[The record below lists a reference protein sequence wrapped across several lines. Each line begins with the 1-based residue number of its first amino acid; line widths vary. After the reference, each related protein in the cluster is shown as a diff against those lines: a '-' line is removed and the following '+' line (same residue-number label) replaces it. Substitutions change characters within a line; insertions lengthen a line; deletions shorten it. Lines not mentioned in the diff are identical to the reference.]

1 MIDAPPAI
9 HYVVQGDPAADPI
22 VLLNGGMMTTF
33 HWEPV
38 AAKLRGKYRVILLD
52 FRGQLQSPITPEA
65 PAPKD
70 LAGHAR
76 DVVAA
81 LDELGI
87 RKAHIAGTSFGSLV
101 ALVMAAEYPDRV
113 ASVVALNSTA
123 RLSPENV
130 EGTKLLRRFAQE
142 GMAGGDGGKV
152 LDTIVPTTYSPEWIE
167 ANKEVLP
174 LRRKQVAALPKGW
187 FAGVDAI
194 LGALETMNL
203 APYLAK
209 IRVPVTPI
217 TIIAGEKD
225 VTFPV
230 PLSEELQKA
239 IPGSQLVVVP
249 GASHGFVI
257 EHPDDAAARIES
269 AVERAI
275 PMEKTPEKT
284 PEKPPAEPAAKP
296 AAEALDGPP

>member
-9 HYVVQGDPAADPI
+9 HYVVEGEGAPI

-52 FRGQLQSPITPEA
+52 FRGQLQSPLTPEA
-65 PAPKD
+65 PAPAD

-76 DVVAA
+76 DVVAV

-87 RKAHIAGTSFGSLV
+87 PKANIAGTSFGAQV
-101 ALVMAAEYPDRV
+101 ALVMAAEHPDRV

-123 RLSPENV
+123 ALSPENV
-130 EGTKLLRRFAQE
+130 EGTKLLRKLAQE
-142 GMAGGDGGKV
+142 AMAGGDGGKV
-152 LDTIVPTTYSPEWIE
+152 LDTIVPTTYSPEWIA
-167 ANKEVLP
+167 ANQEMLP
-174 LRRKQVAALPKGW
+174 LRRQQVAALPKGW

-194 LGALETMNL
+194 LGALEGMNL

-209 IRVPVTPI
+209 IRAPV

-230 PLSEELQKA
+230 PQSEALHQA
-239 IPGSQLVVVP
+239 IAGSRLEIVP
-249 GASHGFVI
+249 GASHGYVL
-257 EHPDDAAARIES
+257 EHPEDAAAHIES
-269 AVERAI
+269 AVEWAI
-275 PMEKTPEKT
+275 AREKKTP
-284 PEKPPAEPAAKP
+284 PPAAH
-296 AAEALDGPP
+296 PPGGRP

>member
-9 HYVVQGDPAADPI
+9 HYVVQGDPQAAAPI

-38 AAKLRGKYRVILLD
+38 AAKLRGKHRVILLD
-52 FRGQLQSPITPEA
+52 FRGQLQSPIAPEA
-65 PAPKD
+65 PAPAD

-76 DVVAA
+76 DVVAV
-81 LDELGI
+81 LDQLGI
-87 RKAHIAGTSFGSLV
+87 KKAHLAGTSFGSLV

-113 ASVVALNSTA
+113 SSVVALNSTA

-130 EGTKLLRRFAQE
+130 EGTKLLRRYAQE
-142 GMAGGDGGKV
+142 AVAGGDGGKV
-152 LDTIVPTTYSPEWIE
+152 LDTIVPTTYSPEWIA
-167 ANKEVLP
+167 ANQEVLP
-174 LRRKQVAALPKGW
+174 LRRQQVAALPKGW

-209 IRVPVTPI
+209 IRVPATPI

-230 PLSEELQKA
+230 PFSEELHKA

-249 GASHGFVI
+249 GASHGYVL

-269 AVERAI
+269 AVQIAIDMQKPI
-275 PMEKTPEKT
+275 PMPL
-284 PEKPPAEPAAKP
+284 EKPPAKSAA
-296 AAEALDGPP
+296 APPGDPL

>member
-9 HYVVQGDPAADPI
+9 HYVVQGDQAAAPI

-52 FRGQLQSPITPEA
+52 FRGQLQSPITPET

-81 LDELGI
+81 LDQLGI
-87 RKAHIAGTSFGSLV
+87 KKAHLAGTSFGSLV

-113 ASVVALNSTA
+113 ASVVAFNSTA

-142 GMAGGDGGKV
+142 AVAGGDGGKV
-152 LDTIVPTTYSPEWIE
+152 LDTIVPTTYSPEWIAANQE
-167 ANKEVLP
+167 ALP
-174 LRRKQVAALPKGW
+174 LRRKQVAALPKSW
-187 FAGVDAI
+187 FAGVDAV
-194 LGALETMNL
+194 LSALETMDL
-203 APYLAK
+203 TPYLAK
-209 IRVPVTPI
+209 IRAPVTPI

-230 PLSEELQKA
+230 PLSEELHKA

-269 AVERAI
+269 AVEAAI
-275 PMEKTPEKT
+275 EMQKPVPMPLEN
-284 PEKPPAEPAAKP
+284 PPAQSAPA
-296 AAEALDGPP
+296 PPGSHL

>member
-9 HYVVQGDPAADPI
+9 HYVVQGDQEAAPI

-38 AAKLRGKYRVILLD
+38 AAKLRGKHRVILLD
-52 FRGQLQSPITPEA
+52 FRGQLQSPISPESPA
-65 PAPKD
+65 PAD

-76 DVVAA
+76 DVVAV
-81 LDELGI
+81 LDKLGI
-87 RKAHIAGTSFGSLV
+87 AKAHFAGTSFGSLV
-101 ALVMAAEYPDRV
+101 ALVMAAEHPDRV
-113 ASVVALNSTA
+113 SSVVALNSTA

-130 EGTKLLRRFAQE
+130 EGTKLLRRLAQE
-142 GMAGGDGGKV
+142 AVAGGDGGKV
-152 LDTIVPTTYSPEWIE
+152 LDTIVPTTYSPEWIAANQE
-167 ANKEVLP
+167 ALP

-203 APYLAK
+203 APELAK
-209 IRVPVTPI
+209 INGHLTPV

-230 PLSEELQKA
+230 ALSEELHKA
-239 IPGSQLVVVP
+239 IPNSQLVVVP
-249 GASHGFVI
+249 GASHGYVL

-269 AVERAI
+269 AIEVAIEMAKPI
-275 PMEKTPEKT
+275 PMPL
-284 PEKPPAEPAAKP
+284 EKPPAESAPV
-296 AAEALDGPP
+296 PPGKTP